1 MIGMIF
7 GAWAALIIPNMDF
20 SNDSPS
26 LHQIMDTPAFLQA
39 GQVKTL
45 LVGATISHRPPG
57 ARGTA
62 HMTFKANGSIDIVN
76 PKGRRSKGY
85 WSIKNNGVLCLE
97 NIGGGG
103 TKNFCAL
110 MTRKGNKIYHY
121 HPKTHEKIHANPWV
135 VN

>member
-1 MIGMIF
+1 MIF
-7 GAWAALIIPNMDF
+7 AAWAANIIPNMEI
-20 SNDSPS
+20 SNGSPS
-26 LHQIMDTPAFLQA
+26 LHQIKDAPAFLQA
-39 GQVKTL
+39 GQVRTL

-62 HMTFKANGSIDIVN
+62 HMTFKANGTIEIVN
-76 PKGRRSKGY
+76 PRGRRRTGY
-85 WSIKNNGVLCLE
+85 WSIKNNDVLCLE

-121 HPKTHEKIHANPWV
+121 HPKTHVRIDANPWV
-135 VN
+135 KN